1 MQIRKFTTFNSIT
14 NRNREDN
21 MKNLENREDI
31 IFLIDTFYKKILID
45 DKIGF
50 FFTKVIKLDWSKHIP
65 IMYDFWET
73 TLLGVAKYK
82 GNPML
87 KHIELNAMEE
97 LNSEHFERWTSLWT
111 KTVQENFV
119 GEISEQAIKKAK
131 QIGGLMKFK
140 IDQQTTKPKLH

>member
-1 MQIRKFTTFNSIT
+1 
-14 NRNREDN
+14 
-21 MKNLENREDI
+21 MKELENREDI
-31 IFLIDTFYKKILID
+31 KFLIDTFYTKILVD

-87 KHIELNAMEE
+87 KHMELNAMEE
-97 LNSEHFERWTSLWT
+97 LNAEHFERWISLWKET
-111 KTVQENFV
+111 IQENFV
-119 GEISEQAIKKAK
+119 GEISRQAIIKAE

-140 IDQQTTKPKLH
+140 IEQHTTKPKRH

>member
-1 MQIRKFTTFNSIT
+1 
-14 NRNREDN
+14 
-21 MKNLENREDI
+21 MKELENREDI
-31 IFLIDTFYKKILID
+31 KLLIDTFYKKILID

-73 TLLGVAKYK
+73 TLLGVAKYN

-87 KHIELNAMEE
+87 KHIELNAMEAIKA
-97 LNSEHFERWTSLWT
+97 EHFERWISIWKETI
-111 KTVQENFV
+111 QENFV
-119 GEISEQAIKKAK
+119 GEISEQAIKKAE

-140 IDQQTTKPKLH
+140 IEQHTTKPKPH

>member
-1 MQIRKFTTFNSIT
+1 
-14 NRNREDN
+14 
-21 MKNLENREDI
+21 MKELENREDI
-31 IFLIDTFYKKILID
+31 KLLIDTFYKKILID

-87 KHIELNAMEE
+87 KHIELNAMEAIKA
-97 LNSEHFERWTSLWT
+97 EHFERWISIWKETI
-111 KTVQENFV
+111 QENFV
-119 GEISEQAIKKAK
+119 GEISEQAIKKAE

-140 IDQQTTKPKLH
+140 IEQHTTKPKPH